1 MERVCFLLRVRPDR
15 LDEYRERHRAVW
27 PEMRDALSATGWR
40 NYSLFLRDDGL
51 LVGYLET
58 DDFAAAQRAMED
70 DRRQRALAGRD
81 GRVLRAAVRRA
92 AGHGLHAPSGDLP
105 PCLTRPPTPRWTSG
119 PRAAASSSAA
129 WTASGSTSRSST
141 ASPTGRCACRTGCG
155 GTCSRLFTETLDGLR
170 RAAEAAPSGALA
182 GVGVDAW
189 GVDYALLDAGRR
201 VLGLPFHYRDGRTD
215 GMVARAHERVP
226 AADLYGV
233 TGIQTM
239 PINTVFQ
246 LLADEGSEAL
256 AAAEHIALVP
266 DLISLWLTGELRNEA
281 TAASTTGL
289 LDARTGGWARGIADR
304 LGLPAAPF
312 AGATTEPG
320 ATIGAVLDHHAEAAG
335 GAAGAPVH
343 AVAGHDT
350 ASAFAAVPLR
360 DGERAAVLSSGTWSL
375 LGLELDAPVLDERAR
390 AYNLTNERGIEG
402 TIRLLRNVM
411 GLWLVQECRRQWEA
425 EGGPGDYDAINRL
438 ATEARED
445 VALFDPDAD
454 GFLAPGDMPG
464 ADRRGVP
471 RERPG
476 AAGDARRD
484 RPRRARLARVQ
495 VPPRPRAPRAHDR
508 PRGRRRPRHRRRR
521 AGRAPVPPDRRRPR
535 PPRPRR
541 AGRGDG
547 AGQRARPGP
556 RGRRARLAATTSA
569 PPPRPRPS
577 RRSTSPPRR
586 ATPPTPPT
594 SASST

>member
-1 MERVCFLLRVRPDR
+1 MPDAPAYAAVDLGAESGRVVVGR
-15 LDEYRERHRAVW
+15 LDGARVDLEVVHRFANRPVRL
-27 PEMRDALSATGWR
+27 P
-40 NYSLFLRDDGL
+40 DGL
-51 LVGYLET
+51 RWNL
-58 DDFAAAQRAMED
+58 
-70 DRRQRALAGRD
+70 LA
-81 GRVLRAAVRRA
+81 
-92 AGHGLHAPSGDLP
+92 
-105 PCLTRPPTPRWTSG
+105 
-119 PRAAASSSAA
+119 
-129 WTASGSTSRSST
+129 
-141 ASPTGRCACRTGCG
+141 
-155 GTCSRLFTETLDGLR
+155 LFTETLDGLR
-170 RAAEAAPSGALA
+170 RAAEAAPSWALA

-189 GVDYALLDAGRR
+189 GVDYALLDGERR

-226 AADLYGV
+226 AADLYAV

-256 AAAEHIALVP
+256 GAAERIALVP

-289 LDARTGGWARGIADR
+289 LDARTGGWARGIAER

-320 ATIGAVLDHHAEAAG
+320 ATIGAVLGHHAEAAG

-454 GFLAPGDMPG
+454 GFLAPGDMPARIVAACRESGQEPPATPGEIARAALVSLACKYRLVLERLERATGREVDVVHVIGGG
-464 ADRRGVP
+464 AQAELLCRLTADVLGRRVLAGPVEATALGNVLVQA
-471 RERPG
+471 RAAGELGSLHDIRG
-476 AAGDARRD
+476 AAAASTEPTEYEPAAARDAAD
-484 RPRRARLARVQ
+484 
-495 VPPRPRAPRAHDR
+495 
-508 PRGRRRPRHRRRR
+508 
-521 AGRAPVPPDRRRPR
+521 
-535 PPRPRR
+535 
-541 AGRGDG
+541 
-547 AGQRARPGP
+547 
-556 RGRRARLAATTSA
+556 ATYERFLDVTGLDTESDVA
-569 PPPRPRPS
+569 VE
-577 RRSTSPPRR
+577 
-586 ATPPTPPT
+586 A
-594 SASST
+594 